1 MTDTNFDIC
10 IRRWQ
15 QNEKQPLLGL
25 SVRDPRINYNSDRE
39 NEKVDGTMTKQTNA
53 TTQSD
58 VQFQRFAIIADDFLF
73 SMILERTLFAQ
84 QGKC

>member
-15 QNEKQPLLGL
+15 QNDTQPLLGL
-25 SVRDPRINYNSDRE
+25 SVRDPRINNNFDRE
-39 NEKVDGTMTKQTNA
+39 NDKVDETMLKQTTA

-58 VQFQRFAIIADDFLF
+58 VKFQRFAIIADDFLF
-73 SMILERTLFAQ
+73 SMILERSLFTQ